1 MKYMKSVVDPGEA
14 VGIIAGQ
21 SVGEPSTQM
30 TLNTFHL
37 AGHSARNVTLGIPRL
52 REIVMTA
59 SKQMSTP
66 TMTLHLNPELRELE
80 RENFAKGITKLT
92 LADVTEEASVSECIE
107 QRADQHRV
115 KVYNVKLD
123 LFPSEEYKKAY
134 AIEVIDVLRSIEFRF
149 IPQLIKGITKELKHF
164 GDKEGQSSAGM
175 PKIGE
180 SAGRIQDG
188 PLRAEKT
195 RGGADEDEDDEDED
209 DEDEDATNS
218 KQKQNRGEAVSYAA
232 PDEEEEVIARE
243 GQRDSTP
250 DADVV
255 DEGYSGSPRGNQEN
269 NTESDDENAKDD
281 RENTRAALVL
291 AKESAQ
297 RIKAKHVEITRF
309 SFNDQEG
316 GSWCKIRL
324 EVCLVN
330 FPFLLPRKLKTPVP
344 PSTTSPLQNYL
355 CSISSKPLAAA
366 PSSKPYPASAPAP
379 TRSKRNAAQ
388 PPAPR
393 FPHLLS

>member
-1 MKYMKSVVDPGEA
+1 MKSVVDPGEA

-66 TMTLHLNPELRELE
+66 TMTLHLNPELTELE

-92 LADVTEEASVSECIE
+92 LAEVTEEASVSERIE
-107 QRADQHRV
+107 QREDQHRA
-115 KVYNVKLD
+115 KVYDVKLD

-134 AIEVIDVLRSIEFRF
+134 AIEVIDVLRSIELKFV
-149 IPQLIKGITKELKHF
+149 PQLTKAIAKELKHF
-164 GDKEGQSSAGM
+164 GNNERKSTAAM
-175 PKIGE
+175 PKIGQ
-180 SAGRIQDG
+180 SAGSIQDG

-195 RGGADEDEDDEDED
+195 RGGADDDEDDEDED
-209 DEDEDATNS
+209 EDDEDATNS
-218 KQKQNRGEAVSYAA
+218 KQKLNRGEAVSYAA

-243 GQRDSTP
+243 AQRDSMP
-250 DADVV
+250 DADADVV
-255 DEGYSGSPRGNQEN
+255 DEGYSGSPRGNQEDD
-269 NTESDDENAKDD
+269 TDDDDENVEDD
-281 RENTRAALVL
+281 SENRRASLVL
-291 AKESAQ
+291 AKETAQ
-297 RIKAKHVEITRF
+297 RIKAKHVEITKF
-309 SFNDQEG
+309 SFNDQG

-330 FPFLLPRKLKTPVP
+330 FPFLLSCKLIT
-344 PSTTSPLQNYL
+344 
-355 CSISSKPLAAA
+355 CSQVRRL
-366 PSSKPYPASAPAP
+366 
-379 TRSKRNAAQ
+379 RSKTAYAQ
-388 PPAPR
+388 SRRSRLP
-393 FPHLLS
+393 